1 MLPLSFN
8 INVKVCYKFDR
19 HRATAMSSKH
29 AAINYDQLADNTP
42 ILVGVGQHLLQKY
55 PSETEHFQSPADL
68 AAVAASNALADAGIE
83 SAIAEIDTIASVRL
97 FCDSTPLWPS
107 PFGASNNLPESISRR
122 IGASPKHRIYS
133 EVGGTQPIQLIAEMF
148 QALAKNEKQLVLL
161 SGVEAIGTQKF
172 AHKLGINL
180 DWHEDYA
187 DVELEDRG
195 YGKSF
200 VADVETHNGLT
211 LPIYY
216 YSLIENMRAI
226 NAGSSLKEHAETMAQ
241 MWAPFS
247 KRAAENPY
255 AQFPQAFTAQELLV
269 EQKDN
274 YRLTIPYTKRF
285 VSQDGVNQSA
295 ALLLTTVGKAKSLKI
310 DSAKWVFLHGYADAY
325 DAPVYLRPNVGR
337 SAAMAKVIE
346 ETLKI
351 ADTTVADIDHFE
363 IYSCFPCAVS
373 SACDVLNLPTDGS
386 VPLTQTGGLPF
397 FGGPGNNYSMHGIAE
412 MVNTLRRQSN
422 DYGLV
427 TTNGGML
434 SKHAAGVFS
443 CQPHSVSGKKLDWS
457 KLTLNSYTAADFLS
471 CIPTVIAQGEPQKAK
486 VISFTVIYAL
496 NEANCC
502 VVIAENEKGER
513 FVAQSIEAEV
523 IAAAQSAAPFGRAVS
538 VTAEAKENHFVF
550 CD

>member
-1 MLPLSFN
+1 MLTRCF
-8 INVKVCYKFDR
+8 NVKVCLKFDR
-19 HRATAMSSKH
+19 HRASIMSRNH
-29 AAINYDQLADNTP
+29 GAIDYDQLADNTP
-42 ILVGVGQHLLQKY
+42 ILVGVGQHLLQGY
-55 PSETEHFQSPADL
+55 PVEIENVQSPADL
-68 AAVAASNALADAGIE
+68 AAVAAKNALADAGIG
-83 SAIAEIDTIASVRL
+83 SAVAEIDTIATVRL
-97 FCDSTPLWPS
+97 FADSTPLWAS
-107 PFGASNNLPESISRR
+107 PFGGSNNLPESIARR

-133 EVGGTQPIQLIAEMF
+133 EVGGSQPMQLLAEMF

-172 AHKLGINL
+172 AQKNGLILN
-180 DWHEDYA
+180 WYEDHA
-187 DVELEDRG
+187 DVDLEDRG

-200 VADVETHNGLT
+200 VHDAEIQNGLT
-211 LPIYY
+211 IPIYY
-216 YSLIENMRAI
+216 YSIIENMRAL
-226 NAGSSLKEHAETMAQ
+226 NAGLSLKEHAEAMAK
-241 MWAPFS
+241 MWGPFS

-255 AQFPQAFTAQELLV
+255 AQFPKAFTTQELLL
-269 EQKDN
+269 EQTDN

-285 VSQDGVNQSA
+285 VSQDAVNQSA
-295 ALLLTTVGKAKSLKI
+295 ALLLTNVGKAKSLRI
-310 DSAKWVFLHGYADAY
+310 DPAKWVFLHGYAEAY

-351 ADTTVADIDHFE
+351 ADASVADIDHFD

-373 SACDVLNLPTDGS
+373 SACEVLDLPTDGS

-412 MVNTLRRQSN
+412 MVNTLRRGSD

-443 CQPHSVSGKKLDWS
+443 CQPHGVSGKKLDWS
-457 KLTLNSYTAADFLS
+457 TQFFSRFKAEDFPS
-471 CIPTVIAQGEPQKAK
+471 CSPAVAPQKGK
-486 VISFTVIYAL
+486 IISYTVIYAR
-496 NEANCC
+496 NVANQCI
-502 VVIAENEKGER
+502 VIVENENGER
-513 FVAQSIEAEV
+513 FVAQSTDVDV
-523 IAAAQSAAPFGRAVS
+523 ITAAQISPPFGRNIS
-538 VTAEAKENHFVF
+538 VITNNKKENNFVF

>member
-1 MLPLSFN
+1 MLTRCF
-8 INVKVCYKFDR
+8 NVKVFLKFDQ
-19 HRATAMSSKH
+19 HRATTMSRNH
-29 AAINYDQLADNTP
+29 DAIDYDQLADNTP
-42 ILVGVGQHLLQKY
+42 ILVGVGQHLLQEY
-55 PSETEHFQSPADL
+55 PSVVENVQSPADL
-68 AAVAASNALADAGIE
+68 AAIAAKNALSDAGIG
-83 SAIAEIDTIASVRL
+83 SAVAEIDTIATVRL
-97 FCDSTPLWPS
+97 FADSTPLWAS
-107 PFGASNNLPESISRR
+107 PFGGSNNLPESIARR

-133 EVGGTQPIQLIAEMF
+133 EVGGSQPMQLLAEMF

-172 AHKLGINL
+172 AQKNGLILN
-180 DWHEDYA
+180 WYEDHA
-187 DVELEDRG
+187 AVDLEDRG

-200 VADVETHNGLT
+200 VHDAEIQNGLT
-211 LPIYY
+211 IPIYY
-216 YSLIENMRAI
+216 YSIIENMRAL
-226 NAGSSLKEHAETMAQ
+226 NAGLSLKEHAEAMAK
-241 MWAPFS
+241 MWGPFS

-255 AQFPQAFTAQELLV
+255 AQFPKAFTTQELLL
-269 EQKDN
+269 EQTDN

-285 VSQDGVNQSA
+285 VSQDAVNQSA
-295 ALLLTTVGKAKSLKI
+295 ALLLTNVGKAKSLRI
-310 DSAKWVFLHGYADAY
+310 DPAKWVFLHGYAEAY

-351 ADTTVADIDHFE
+351 ADASVADIDHFD

-373 SACDVLNLPTDGS
+373 SACEVLDLPTDGS

-412 MVNTLRRQSN
+412 MVNTLRRESD

-443 CQPHSVSGKKLDWS
+443 CQPHGVSGKKLDWS
-457 KLTLNSYTAADFLS
+457 TQFFSRFKAEDFPS
-471 CIPTVIAQGEPQKAK
+471 CSPAVAPQKGK
-486 VISFTVIYAL
+486 IISYTVIYAR
-496 NEANCC
+496 NVANQCI
-502 VVIAENEKGER
+502 VIVENENGER
-513 FVAQSIEAEV
+513 FVAQSTDVDV
-523 IAAAQSAAPFGRAVS
+523 ITAAQISPPFGRNIS
-538 VTAEAKENHFVF
+538 VITNNKKENNFVF